1 MTNNPAKYLIDV
13 SPSSKGPAMNTC
25 CLFRKKIRPILFAL
39 AVVCTFLG
47 TVDTYAAE
55 KEQQPEFQ
63 SVEERRL
70 YDDIIKE
77 NNRLQ
82 DERKDF
88 GMKQKELKTLE
99 ESVDKKLAEID
110 KKLVEL
116 KSLQKKVEELL
127 AEKSAQELKK
137 TQDLAKIYDKMDP
150 AKAALALAGLD
161 QQLAA
166 NLLANMKV
174 KAAAK
179 ILDQMAKQKTTELS
193 TTFSKPKLE

>member
-1 MTNNPAKYLIDV
+1 M
-13 SPSSKGPAMNTC
+13 
-25 CLFRKKIRPILFAL
+25 PILFAL
-39 AVVCTFLG
+39 ALVCTFLG
-47 TVDTYAAE
+47 TVDAYAAE

-70 YDDIIKE
+70 YDDIMKE
-77 NNRLQ
+77 NSRLQ